1 MAKELTRPE
10 IIAGLES
17 ARRGLIEAGYFGPS
31 DHGQGD
37 DEVLA
42 IEAVLRAYND
52 GESIHLPGCS
62 VTGQG

>member
-37 DEVLA
+37 D
-42 IEAVLRAYND
+42 
-52 GESIHLPGCS
+52 
-62 VTGQG
+62 